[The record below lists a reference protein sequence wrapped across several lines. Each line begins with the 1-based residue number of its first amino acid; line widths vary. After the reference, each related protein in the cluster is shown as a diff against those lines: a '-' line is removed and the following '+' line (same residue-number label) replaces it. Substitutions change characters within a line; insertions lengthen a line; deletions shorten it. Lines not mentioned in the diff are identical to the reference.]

1 LEVNALRSLSVRL
14 LLLTVI
20 VVLATEGLVFLPGL
34 ARERRGWLYEHLRD
48 ADIAVLTITG
58 APGGGIDPTTR
69 DALLRLSGAE
79 AIRLQ
84 NPNGEVFTLST
95 PNPPAADA
103 AIDLRSETDLQSLG
117 RALAALYR
125 RGAPHLMIIGM
136 SPRQPFKVVEVIV
149 SGDRL
154 SSALRRFARTNIVEW
169 LLIAGVTGTLLYVAL
184 VAFLVRPLRRMTGNM
199 AAFRAAPERS
209 PVPDLPLPNR
219 SGNEIAIASRE
230 LAAMQAELR
239 TALWRNARLAAL
251 GTAVAKVSHDL
262 RGILSSAMLAADRL
276 IGHTDPTVRRSA
288 EIVVRAVEQATELV
302 RQTLEFAREGP
313 PPLSISRQRLH
324 EIVAEAANSVPALS
338 VENQVAPD
346 LLVEADRVA
355 LFRVLSNLMRN
366 AQQAGATQLFVSSWC
381 DGQTIVILVNDN
393 GPGLPEAVEAKL
405 FRAFSGG
412 TQGTGLGLA
421 IVRDLMRAHGGD
433 VVLDQTGP
441 DGTKFRL
448 SLPMTEAAEAQ

>member
-1 LEVNALRSLSVRL
+1 MNALRSLSVRL

-20 VVLATEGLVFLPGL
+20 VVLTTEGLVFLPGL
-34 ARERRGWLYEHLRD
+34 AQERRGWLNEHLRD
-48 ADIAVLTITG
+48 ADIAVLAMTG
-58 APGGGIDPTTR
+58 APGGGIDPATR
-69 DALLRLSGAE
+69 DALLRLSDAV

-84 NPNGEVFTLST
+84 SPNGEIITLST
-95 PNPPAADA
+95 PNPPTADA
-103 AIDLRSETDLQSLG
+103 TIDLRSETNPQSLEQ
-117 RALAALYR
+117 ALGALFR
-125 RGAPHLMIIGM
+125 RGAPYLMIIGM
-136 SPRQPFKVVEVIV
+136 SPRQPYKLVEVIV

-154 SSALRRFARTNIVEW
+154 SSTLQRFARTNIVEW

-184 VAFLVRPLRRMTGNM
+184 LTLLVRPLRRMTGNM

-209 PVPDLPLPNR
+209 PVPDLPHTTR
-219 SGNEIAIASRE
+219 AGDEISIAARE

-276 IGHTDPTVRRSA
+276 SGHTDPLVRRSA
-288 EIVVRAVEQATELV
+288 DIVVRAVDQATDLV

-313 PPLSISRQRLH
+313 PPLSISRHKLH
-324 EIVAEAANSVPALS
+324 EIVAEAADSVPALG
-338 VENQVAPD
+338 VENQVD
-346 LLVEADRVA
+346 TNLLADADRVA

-366 AQQAGATQLFVSSWC
+366 AQQAGATHLKVSSRY
-381 DGQTIVILVNDN
+381 DGQNIVILVDDD
-393 GPGLPEAVEAKL
+393 GPGLPAGIEAKL

-441 DGTKFRL
+441 GGTTFRL
-448 SLPMTEAAEAQ
+448 SLPMTEAVEAR

>member
-1 LEVNALRSLSVRL
+1 VNALRSLSVRL

-34 ARERRGWLYEHLRD
+34 AQERRGWLYEHLRD
-48 ADIAVLTITG
+48 ADIAVLAMTG
-58 APGGGIDPTTR
+58 AQGGGIDPITR
-69 DALLRLSGAE
+69 DALLRLSDAE

-84 NPNGEVFTLST
+84 NPTGEVFALST
-95 PNPPAADA
+95 PNPPTAESSV
-103 AIDLRSETDLQSLG
+103 DLRKETHLQGLG
-117 RALAALYR
+117 RALAALVR
-125 RGAPHLMIIGM
+125 RGAPHVMIIGM
-136 SPRQPFKVVEVIV
+136 SPRQPYKLVEVIV

-154 SSALRRFARTNIVEW
+154 SSVLRHFARTNIVEW

-184 VAFLVRPLRRMTGNM
+184 LILLVRPLRRMTGNIV
-199 AAFRAAPERS
+199 AFRAAPERS
-209 PVPDLPLPNR
+209 PVPDLPLPKR
-219 SGNEIAIASRE
+219 SGDEIAIAARE

-276 IGHTDPTVRRSA
+276 SGHTDPTVRRSA
-288 EIVVRAVEQATELV
+288 DIVMRAVEQATALV

-313 PPLSISRQRLH
+313 PPLSISRHKLH
-324 EIVAEAANSVPALS
+324 EIVAEAAESVPSLR
-338 VENQVAPD
+338 VENQVDSD
-346 LLVEADRVA
+346 LLADADRVA
-355 LFRVLSNLMRN
+355 LFRVLSNLIRN
-366 AQQAGATQLFVSSWC
+366 AEQAGATQLTVSSSH
-381 DGQTIVILVNDN
+381 DGHSLVMLVSDN

-433 VVLDQTGP
+433 VMLDKTGP

-448 SLPMTEAAEAQ
+448 LLPMTEAAEAK